1 MYHPL
6 RAATPVLILYIIS
19 LVIFFFFFFLLI
31 MLIASKGVFIPACF
45 LPDKEK
51 RPELD
56 AHCLITWDI
65 LMARQKMVKYY

>member
-1 MYHPL
+1 
-6 RAATPVLILYIIS
+6 
-19 LVIFFFFFFLLI
+19 

-45 LPDKEK
+45 PPDKEE

-65 LMARQKMVKYY
+65 LMARQKMVKYD